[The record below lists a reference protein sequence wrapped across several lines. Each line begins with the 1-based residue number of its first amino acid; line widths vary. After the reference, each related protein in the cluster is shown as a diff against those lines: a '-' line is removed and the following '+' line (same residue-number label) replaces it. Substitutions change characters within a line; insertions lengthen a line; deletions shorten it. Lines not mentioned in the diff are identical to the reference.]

1 MNSKNGELLGNYDV
15 KKLLIKLSIPA
26 ILGMAVNALYNFID
40 TLFVAWSSGE
50 IAIGALAIAFPVHMI
65 LIAFSLM
72 IGVGG
77 ASVFSRAFGRGD
89 RKTMEN
95 VVNTAIRMDFFGA
108 LILTVLG
115 IIFIDELLVLF
126 GATSSNFGYAKDYL
140 GIIFIGI
147 VPMTLQMVLHNL
159 TRAEGKARIAM
170 FSMMLG
176 AGLNIILDPVF
187 IFEVI
192 NIPIFIQMPFT
203 DWVISFTIRL
213 NGLGLGVKGAAI
225 ATVISQVVG
234 FTYIFSMAFSKSS
247 ELRINL
253 KHWLDIHYETVKRIL
268 LIGGPTFVRNTIWAL
283 LAIIIYNLINVYA
296 SGDPAIYI
304 SMYGVIN
311 RVFFFIFL
319 PGYGIVQGLV
329 PIVGFNYG
337 AKKYDRL
344 KGVIMFAT
352 IIVVI
357 YFSLGFVFVQVL
369 SVAIFR
375 LFSETNNAFF
385 IGYGSD
391 AFKIISIGYILVG
404 FHIIL
409 GAVYQALGYP
419 VKAFFISIL
428 RQLLLFIPIVFILTP
443 IYGVMGIWYTFA
455 IADVIAGTLCMGVL
469 FYEMKVLKR
478 LISKQKAHQL
488 N

>member
-1 MNSKNGELLGNYDV
+1 MNSKNGELLGNYNV
-15 KKLLIKLSIPA
+15 KKLLIRLSVPA
-26 ILGMAVNALYNFID
+26 IVGMTVNALYNFFD
-40 TLFVAWSSGE
+40 TLFVALSSGE

-65 LIAFSLM
+65 LVAFSLM

-95 VVNTAIRMDFFGA
+95 VVNTALRLDFFGA

-115 IIFIDELLVLF
+115 IVFIDELLVLF
-126 GATSSNFGYAKDYL
+126 GATSSNFDYAKDYL
-140 GIIFIGI
+140 SIIFIGI

-159 TRAEGKARIAM
+159 VRAEGKAKIAM
-170 FSMMLG
+170 FSMILG
-176 AGLNIILDPVF
+176 AGLNIILDPIF
-187 IFEVI
+187 IFD
-192 NIPIFIQMPFT
+192 F
-203 DWVISFTIRL
+203 
-213 NGLGLGVKGAAI
+213 GLGLGVKGAAM
-225 ATVISQVVG
+225 ATVISQMVG
-234 FTYIFSMAFSKSS
+234 FTFIFFMALSRNS

-253 KHWLDIHYETVKRIL
+253 KHWLDIHSKTVKDIL
-268 LIGGPTFVRNTIWAL
+268 LIGGPTFLRNTIWAL
-283 LAIIIYNLINVYA
+283 LAIIIYNLINAYA

-337 AKKYDRL
+337 AMKFDR
-344 KGVIMFAT
+344 VREAIMFGT
-352 IIVVI
+352 KIIVI
-357 YFSLGFVFVQVL
+357 YFTLGFVFVQVL
-369 SVAIFR
+369 SVGLFK
-375 LFSETNNAFF
+375 LFSESNDAYF
-385 IGYGSD
+385 ISYGSD

-409 GAVYQALGYP
+409 GSVYQALGYP
-419 VKAFFISIL
+419 LKAFLVSVL

-443 IYGVMGIWYTFA
+443 IYGLMGIWYTFA
-455 IADVIAGTLCMGVL
+455 IADVVAGTLCMGIL
-469 FYEMKVLKR
+469 YREMKVFKDK
-478 LISKQKAHQL
+478 INKQKVHQL
-488 N
+488 

>member
-1 MNSKNGELLGNYDV
+1 MNSKNGELLGNYNV
-15 KKLLIKLSIPA
+15 RKLLIKLSVPA
-26 ILGMAVNALYNFID
+26 ILGMTVNALYNFVD

-72 IGVGG
+72 IGVGS
-77 ASVFSRAFGRGD
+77 ASVFSRAYGRGD

-95 VVNTAIRMDFFGA
+95 VVNTALRMDFLGA
-108 LILTVLG
+108 LILTLLG
-115 IIFIDELLVLF
+115 VIFIDELLVLF
-126 GATSSNFGYAKDYL
+126 GATSSNVVYAKDYL

-147 VPMTLQMVLHNL
+147 VPMTLQMVLNNL
-159 TRAEGKARIAM
+159 TRAEGKANIAM
-170 FSMMLG
+170 YSMILG
-176 AGLNIILDPVF
+176 AGLNIILDPIF
-187 IFEVI
+187 IFD
-192 NIPIFIQMPFT
+192 F
-203 DWVISFTIRL
+203 
-213 NGLGLGVKGAAI
+213 GLGLGVKGAAI

-234 FTYIFSMAFSKSS
+234 FTFIFSMALSKNS

-253 KHWLDIHYETVKRIL
+253 KHWLDMHYQTVKEIL
-268 LIGGPTFVRNTIWAL
+268 LIGGPTFIRNTIWAF
-283 LAIIIYNLINVYA
+283 LAIIIYNLINTYA
-296 SGDPAIYI
+296 VGDPAIYI

-337 AKKYDRL
+337 AKKLDRL
-344 KGVIMFAT
+344 RDAIMFAT
-352 IIVVI
+352 KIVVV
-357 YFSLGFVFVQVL
+357 YFTLGFVFVQLL
-369 SVAIFR
+369 SVSIFR
-375 LFSETNNAFF
+375 MFSETNDAFF
-385 IGYGSD
+385 INYGSD

-419 VKAFFISIL
+419 VRAFLISIL

-443 IYGVMGIWYTFA
+443 TYGVMGIWYTFA
-455 IADVIAGTLCMGVL
+455 IADVISGLLSMGIL
-469 FYEMKVLKR
+469 YYEIQVLKKK
-478 LISKQKAHQL
+478 INQQKTHQL
-488 N
+488 I